1 MRAAIS
7 MIAAACSLCLMGC
20 ELVDPARPTVQP
32 DTEVF
37 GNLIEASPDPADP
50 SRWTAR
56 VQVGPPRALRAA
68 EAESGKPT
76 PEVATGLTAT
86 VTIGADTV
94 VVVGDRQATLEA
106 IDPGTEVVVLP
117 VAGTTAMHGTVDLRL
132 EAELVMDFATY
143 RRWKLPKLALDEPA
157 AADDP
162 AVINSSGVESAPVP
176 VGGGTVLYFSSRM
189 RPPATAD
196 DVWHGALREGLAPA
210 GEGQGPVERS
220 YRAELGAAG
229 WSAPELVELPGLDD
243 ALRVRVSW
251 VSEDETACLVTVER
265 PGEPPWVGASSRPR
279 RAAPW
284 AAVEPISGLGA
295 DAEDAVYLTGSR
307 SKLVFASSRDGR
319 ERPDLFLFDPKAEG
333 GPLPLEPQ
341 ISSFG
346 AERNPR
352 TGPENE
358 LFFTREDRPL
368 IFKGGRVSP
377 LRLPGPQR
385 VVFTQAAPTS
395 DGAWL
400 FFCMP
405 RFRPLVLDQ
414 DIYVASLGAD
424 LELGNPVPV
433 DEWRPE

>member
-1 MRAAIS
+1 MRCAAL
-7 MIAAACSLCLMGC
+7 ALVAACAAWTPGC
-20 ELVDPARPTVQP
+20 DLVDPARPTVQP

-37 GNLIEASPDPADP
+37 GNLIEASPDQSDP
-50 SRWTAR
+50 SRWIAR
-56 VQVGPPRALRAA
+56 IQVGPPRALRAA

-94 VVVGDRQATLEA
+94 VVVGDRQAMLED

-162 AVINSSGVESAPVP
+162 TAINSSGVESAPVP
-176 VGGGTVLYFSSRM
+176 VGGGTVLYFSARL

-196 DVWHGALREGLAPA
+196 DDWHGALREGLAAP

-220 YRAELGAAG
+220 YRAELGVEGWAA
-229 WSAPELVELPGLDD
+229 PQLVDFQGLDD
-243 ALRVRVSW
+243 AVRLRVTW

-265 PGEPPWVGASSRPR
+265 PGEPPWVGASSRPGHG
-279 RAAPW
+279 APW
-284 AAVEPISGLGA
+284 GAVQPVEGLGA

-352 TGPENE
+352 TGPQNE

-368 IFKGGRVSP
+368 VFKGGRVSP

-385 VVFTQAAPTS
+385 AVFTHAAPTS

-405 RFRPLVLDQ
+405 RFRPLMLDQ

-424 LELGNPVPV
+424 LELGDPVPV